1 MHLFRFI
8 TVTSEGKSMFI
19 RSSIG
24 KLGVC
29 SGELAFAKIMKNIFY
44 FILVQE
50 EVIRFL
56 ASSFVSVNQIGDVY
70 GEEISITEKD
80 CEGGKKLSGEWG
92 IKLERAHPPAIHIS
106 VNVSLSNS

>member
-8 TVTSEGKSMFI
+8 IVTSEGKSMFI

-44 FILVQE
+44 FSTRRSNKIPGF
-50 EVIRFL
+50 VICFC
-56 ASSFVSVNQIGDVY
+56 
-70 GEEISITEKD
+70 K
-80 CEGGKKLSGEWG
+80 
-92 IKLERAHPPAIHIS
+92 
-106 VNVSLSNS
+106 SNW